1 VNNNIICLI
10 DGDVFKSHPLLF
22 FSTGNPHQFQSHESA
37 DQVIQTKAKPLVNAR
52 FQHEI
57 SRIHHAF
64 KFEIVSAA
72 GLTGLSILAL
82 SL

>member
-1 VNNNIICLI
+1 M
-10 DGDVFKSHPLLF
+10 GDVFKVIPFCF
-22 FSTGNPHQFQSHESA
+22 FSTGDPHQFQPHESA
-37 DQVIQTKAKPLVNAR
+37 DQAIQTKARPLVNAR

-57 SRIHHAF
+57 CSIHPAVTF
-64 KFEIVSAA
+64 DIVSAA